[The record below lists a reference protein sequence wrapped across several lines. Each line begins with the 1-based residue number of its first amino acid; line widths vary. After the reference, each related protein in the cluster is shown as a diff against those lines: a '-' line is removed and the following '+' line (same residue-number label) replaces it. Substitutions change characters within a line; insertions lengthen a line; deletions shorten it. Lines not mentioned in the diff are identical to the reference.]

1 MIVDGDH
8 GQVILNP
15 DDKTLHRYQ
24 EELEHHRSL
33 AAELSVL
40 RDLPAE
46 TIDGARIQLGANI
59 EFPHEVNACRE
70 RGADWALSY

>member
-46 TIDGARIQLGANI
+46 TIDGANSVR
-59 EFPHEVNACRE
+59 CK
-70 RGADWALSY
+70 Y